1 MLAKN
6 MAMSTRCF
14 KKNQPKILSGLICE
28 KFFNW
33 SWNYFELSTIQDQT
47 QLSSSI
53 RSEMGHKN
61 VWKVIAF
68 SIENTFFSWFLHI
81 FSYESKADYLGSWWR
96 EPASTKPQ
104 VVCYKRQKNCILTTH
119 ASFARWRLCALQ
131 LFLKTG

>member
-33 SWNYFELSTIQDQT
+33 SWNYFELSTIQDQS

-53 RSEMGHKN
+53 RLEMGEKN
-61 VWKVIAF
+61 VWKVVAF
-68 SIENTFFSWFLHI
+68 SIENTFSPDFCI
-81 FSYESKADYLGSWWR
+81 FSVMD
-96 EPASTKPQ
+96 
-104 VVCYKRQKNCILTTH
+104 
-119 ASFARWRLCALQ
+119 
-131 LFLKTG
+131 LKQIIRVLDDKKQIY